1 MILVTGATG
10 HIGNVLIRQ
19 LLDKGEKVRALIWKD
34 EDTTPIRDLK
44 VERIEGDVL
53 DLSSLEAAFKGVDT
67 VYHLAGIISIMPG
80 NNPFVWNV
88 NVQGTRN
95 VLQMARQ
102 AGIRRL
108 VYTSSIHA
116 IARAPHGVQIDETLP
131 YDMNNPYGAYDRSKA
146 EASLDVQMASRDGL
160 DAVIVCPTGVIGPY
174 DFRRSEIGNVILDAA
189 RRKTALY
196 VDGAYDFV
204 DVRDVADGLIK
215 ASEYGRSGESYI
227 LSGQKISVRYLL
239 ETVREVTGYA
249 FPKIR
254 IPFNL
259 AEATSRFMPAYYNWR
274 KTKPKF
280 TPYSLEVLQS
290 NSDISYAKAASELG
304 YKPRPIYASITDT
317 VRWFLENYLLLFAKK
332 RA

>member
-10 HIGNVLIRQ
+10 HIGNVLTRQ
-19 LLDKGEKVRALIWKD
+19 LLEKGEKVRTLVWKGD
-34 EDTTPIRDLK
+34 DTTPIADLQ
-44 VERIEGDVL
+44 VEKIEGDVL
-53 DLSSLEAAFKGVDT
+53 DLPSLARAFKGVDI

-80 NNPFVWNV
+80 LNPKIWNV

-95 VLQMARQ
+95 VLETALLQ
-102 AGIRRL
+102 GVRRL

-116 IARAPHGVQIDETLP
+116 IARAPHGTQIDESLP
-131 YDMNNPYGAYDRSKA
+131 YDLENPYGAYDRSKA
-146 EASLDVQMASRDGL
+146 AASLDVLKAYREGL

-174 DFRRSEIGNVILDAA
+174 DFRCSEVGNVIRDAA
-189 RRKTALY
+189 RRKTTLY

-215 ASEYGRSGESYI
+215 AGENGRSGESYI

-249 FPKIR
+249 FPKFK

-259 AEATSRFMPAYYNWR
+259 ATLTSRFTPAYYRWR

-290 NSDISYAKAASELG
+290 NSDISHAKASRELG
-304 YKPRPIYASITDT
+304 YDPRPLYASITDS
-317 VRWFLENYLLLFAKK
+317 VRWYLENHHLLFSHKGI
-332 RA
+332 

>member
-19 LLDKGEKVRALIWKD
+19 LLDKGEKVRALVWKGD
-34 EDTTPIRDLK
+34 DTTPIRDLQVDM
-44 VERIEGDVL
+44 VEGNVL
-53 DLSSLEAAFKGVDT
+53 DLPGLEPAFQGVDT

-80 NNPFVWNV
+80 LNQLVWDV

-95 VLQMARQ
+95 VLQCARQ
-102 AGIRRL
+102 AGVRRL
-108 VYTSSIHA
+108 IYTSSIHA
-116 IARAPHGVQIDETLP
+116 IARAPHGVLIDETLP
-131 YDMNNPYGAYDRSKA
+131 FDMNNPYGVYDRSKA
-146 EASLDVQMASRDGL
+146 EASLEVQEACRAGL

-174 DFRRSEIGNVILDAA
+174 DFRRSEMGNVILDAA
-189 RRKTALY
+189 RRKTTLY

-215 ASEYGRSGESYI
+215 ASQHGRRGESYI

-249 FPKIR
+249 FPKIKV
-254 IPFNL
+254 PFNL
-259 AEATSRFMPAYYNWR
+259 AELTSRFMPAYYDWR
-274 KTKPKF
+274 KIRPKF

-290 NSDISYAKAASELG
+290 NSEISSAKAACELG
-304 YKPRPIYASITDT
+304 FKARPIYASITDT
-317 VRWFLENYLLLFAKK
+317 VRWFLENYTPLFARKNS
-332 RA
+332 